1 VRLCFGKGHEVWM
14 ISEQFKS
21 VMAQGVDILPQV
33 TFENKDT
40 EG

>member
-14 ISEQFKS
+14 NSEQFKS

-33 TFENKDT
+33 TFENKDI